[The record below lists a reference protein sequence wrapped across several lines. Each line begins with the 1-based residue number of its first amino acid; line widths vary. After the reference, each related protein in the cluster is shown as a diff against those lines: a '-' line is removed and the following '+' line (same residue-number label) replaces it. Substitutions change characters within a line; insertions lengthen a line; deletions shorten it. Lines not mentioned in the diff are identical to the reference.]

1 MAFSLKCAE
10 VGKHMPAHKAPGL
23 FSSSTRPLVLGLQAG
38 HTWLSQ
44 PGSASSPLCTGLTPP
59 PQLGWA
65 LDHTALGLQGLCLTT
80 PGEQGSHHSS
90 MFPFSS
96 WKISK
101 ALESCNPMFPRW
113 ESSKGRTR
121 KVQAVECWGDLAP
134 SPGWGPPPNVTW
146 GLHEDQPVPETTTFQ
161 ASLKV

>member
-1 MAFSLKCAE
+1 MAFSARL
-10 VGKHMPAHKAPGL
+10 
-23 FSSSTRPLVLGLQAG
+23 RI
-38 HTWLSQ
+38 Q
-44 PGSASSPLCTGLTPP
+44 PTLHWPDAP